1 MKQKLFFTTLLL
13 AATAFA
19 LPASAVEPKKG
30 EVPAS
35 LCITA
40 ETQKMHAG
48 TVATYEKDI
57 AAYKDNAAAQAA
69 IAAYKEKVDAAWS
82 ALEQP
87 YCGYGSPTAIAA
99 TKKSYNKT
107 VVRARSTFQE
117 AVKNLGKANVA
128 PSEPIE
134 KPAPEKVQMK
144 LVETAPK
151 SEPRKEQGTFHSG
164 LSRGQRSDAVLEL
177 QTRLAK
183 HFKLADPSSIQTG
196 YFGPKTEKL
205 VIKFQLE
212 QQIIDSEDDPGAGL
226 VGPKTFKALLS
237 V

>member
-1 MKQKLFFTTLLL
+1 MKQKIFLAPLLL
-13 AATAFA
+13 AAISFA
-19 LPASAVEPKKG
+19 MPALAVEPKKG
-30 EVPAS
+30 EVPQS

-40 ETQKMHAG
+40 ETTKMHDG

-57 AAYKDNAAAQAA
+57 APYKENAAAQEA

-82 ALEQP
+82 ALAQP
-87 YCGYGSPTAIAA
+87 YCGYGSPSAMAS

-107 VVRARSTFQE
+107 VVRARTAFQE
-117 AVKNLGKANVA
+117 AVKNLGKAKVA
-128 PSEPIE
+128 PSET
-134 KPAPEKVQMK
+134 K
-144 LVETAPK
+144 K
-151 SEPRKEQGTFHSG
+151 SEPAKTEYVKDKIALHTG
-164 LSRGQRSDAVLEL
+164 LSRGQKSAAVLEL

-183 HFKLADPSSIQTG
+183 HFKLEDPTSIQTG

-212 QQIIDSEDDPGAGL
+212 QKIIDSNDAPGAGL
-226 VGPKTFKALLS
+226 VGPKTLKALLS